1 MIPYMLDSLHSSD
14 LYIAQRIAVPSS
26 STDDQIIEKLSM
38 LMTLQIK
45 VFMVHVSHVVA
56 SHLLS
61 NAKKSGMISEGCL
74 ACG

>member
-14 LYIAQRIAVPSS
+14 LYIAQRRAVPSS
-26 STDDQIIEKLSM
+26 STEDQIIEKLSM